1 MAVTISAACIS
12 CGTCVDTCP
21 VSALY
26 LGPDKCE
33 VDTAKC
39 EECQECIP
47 VCPTEA
53 ISLPNP
59 TKAKSA
65 PPPPAPAVSEP
76 KKEEAKTPA
85 VASNEA
91 IEAKI
96 EAKPKSGVRTDE
108 FADHEGVWVFID
120 QTDGRIASVSL
131 ELLGAGRRLADKLN
145 VPLAGFML
153 GYQIEP
159 LSQTCFEYGADIVY
173 MIDDPVLKNYRSETY
188 MKGTADLCNKYKPE
202 IILYGATTNGKD
214 LASAV
219 ATDLATGLTAD
230 CTMLDVDPEKRLLEA
245 SRPAFGGNIMATIL
259 CKNHRP
265 QMATVRSKVMKTLE
279 PQPGRQGMLIHEP
292 LGIHEDDLQTKV
304 LKIVRET
311 GNKVKLDEAHIIV
324 AGGKGL
330 GDAKGF
336 QICYDLAEVLGASVG
351 ASRDAVEAG
360 WIDHHYQIGQTGVT
374 VTPKI
379 YFAIAISGAV
389 QHIVGMQNSEF
400 IIAIN
405 KDPDAPI
412 HSVATYSIVGDA
424 FEVVPK
430 LIEAFKKVTQ
440 GGEAVHV

>member
-1 MAVTISAACIS
+1 MAVSISAACIS

-39 EECQECIP
+39 EECQDCIP

-59 TKAKSA
+59 VKAKKA
-65 PPPPAPAVSEP
+65 DPAPAVEEKKSE
-76 KKEEAKTPA
+76 TVPA
-85 VASNEA
+85 AAAESSSAASAAEV
-91 IEAKI
+91 
-96 EAKPKSGVRTDE
+96 KPATQERTDK
-108 FADHEGVWVFID
+108 FADHEGVWVYID
-120 QTDGRIASVSL
+120 HMDGEIAGVSL
-131 ELLGAGRRLADKLN
+131 ELLGAGRRLADKMN
-145 VPLAGFML
+145 APLAGFLL
-153 GYQIEP
+153 GHHVES
-159 LSQTCFEYGADIVY
+159 LAQTCFEYGADIVY
-173 MIDDPVLKNYRSETY
+173 VIDDPLLVNYRSETY
-188 MKGTADLCNKYKPE
+188 MKGTVDLCNKYKPE
-202 IILYGATTNGKD
+202 IILYGATPNGKD
-214 LASAV
+214 LSSAV
-219 ATDLATGLTAD
+219 ATELATGLTAD
-230 CTMLDVDPEKRLLEA
+230 CTMLDVNAEQRLLEA

-265 QMATVRSKVMKTLE
+265 QMATVRSKVMKALE
-279 PQPGRQGMLIHEP
+279 RQVGRTGQIVHEP
-292 LGIHEDDLQTKV
+292 LGMHEKDLQTRV
-304 LKIVRET
+304 LEIVRET
-311 GNKVKLDEAHIIV
+311 SQRVKLDEAHIIV

-336 QICYDLAEVLGASVG
+336 QLCYDLAEVINASVG
-351 ASRDAVEAG
+351 ATRDAVEAG

-405 KDPDAPI
+405 KDPNAAI
-412 HSVATYSIVGDA
+412 HNVATYSIVGDA

-430 LIEAFKKVTQ
+430 LIEAFKKAVK
-440 GGEAVHV
+440 GGEKVHV